1 MEKLQH
7 LNIGGD
13 DWFSF
18 ADLYRRLV
26 ADCPMDGK
34 IVEVGSWK
42 GKSTAFLLVEA
53 WNKSPRIEIYAVDTW
68 LGSEEHAGEEC
79 IKNGTLYDEFLA
91 NVKPVSRQLVPLR
104 MTSLKGA
111 NFFPDQCLDSVFIDA
126 AHDYENL
133 KADIAA
139 WLPKVK
145 KGGIIAGHDYMCGWP
160 GVDRAVAEAFNS
172 VDFQDNCW
180 VKVLT

>member
-1 MEKLQH
+1 MDHINVESE
-7 LNIGGD
+7 
-13 DWFSF
+13 DWFNF
-18 ADLYRRLV
+18 YNLYRRLV
-26 ADCPMDGK
+26 ADCPTDGR

-68 LGSEEHAGEEC
+68 LGSEEHAGKEC
-79 IKNGTLYDEFLA
+79 IKNGTLYDQFLA

-104 MTSLKGA
+104 MSSLKGA
-111 NFFPDQCLDSVFIDA
+111 NFFPDRSIDAVFIDA
-126 AHDYENL
+126 AHDYENV

-145 KGGIIAGHDYMCGWP
+145 KGGVIAGHDYMCGWP
-160 GVDRAVAEAFNS
+160 GVDRAVAEAFDH